1 MQKPKKITSDNFNE
15 SVIIKAISEIVD
27 AGGNAEVRKNKDGTW
42 NVYEVKKSIKC
53 VG

>member
-1 MQKPKKITSDNFNE
+1 MRKDEQR
-15 SVIIKAISEIVD
+15 IIEIVCKIVNP
-27 AGGNAEVRKNKDGTW
+27 GSNAEIIKNKDGTW

>member
-1 MQKPKKITSDNFNE
+1 MTKEEQRIIEAVRKIVN
-15 SVIIKAISEIVD
+15 
-27 AGGNAEVRKNKDGTW
+27 AGGNAEIKKNKDGTW

>member
-1 MQKPKKITSDNFNE
+1 MTKEEQRIIEAFRKIVN
-15 SVIIKAISEIVD
+15 
-27 AGGNAEVRKNKDGTW
+27 AGSNAEIKKNKDGTW